1 MRLFFVIPLTLAST
15 LLIASPS
22 SEEQIALKGNQISNA
37 LLQKL
42 GGELKTQMQTTG
54 AMGALHFCSQ
64 NALTLTEQVAKESK
78 TSIKRVSI
86 NYRNPVNKANAEE
99 TTLLHEWEKLVKNGQ
114 PLPSHKV
121 VTVSENSVMFYKPIV
136 INNEACLKCHG
147 NVEGELA
154 KANHTAYPEDKATG
168 YKMGDLRGMIA
179 IEMAR

>member
-1 MRLFFVIPLTLAST
+1 MRRFFIIPLTLAST

-22 SEEQIALKGNQISNA
+22 SEEQIALKGNQISSA

-42 GGELKTQMQTTG
+42 GGELKNQMQTTG
-54 AMGALHFCSQ
+54 AMGALNFCSQ

-78 TSIKRVSI
+78 TSIKRISI
-86 NYRNPVNKANAEE
+86 NYRNPVNKANTEE
-99 TTLLHEWEKLVKNGQ
+99 TTLLQEWEKLVKNDQ

-121 VTVSENSVMFYKPIV
+121 VNASENTVMFYKPIV

-147 NVEGELA
+147 NVEGDLA
-154 KANHTAYPEDKATG
+154 KAIKAAYPEDKAIG

-179 IEMAR
+179 IEMGR